1 MKAAPLLLFLAAS
14 SLTAD
19 RSECKPAP
27 SCGFP
32 PSLWCRSPEIA
43 AECGVQKQCL
53 ELNAT
58 RPSEGEPPVEVALY
72 YESLCPGCRSFL
84 VLQLY
89 PTWLMLNDI
98 MTVKLVPYGNAQE
111 TSHKEP
117 YTFSC
122 QHGEQECLGNMIET
136 CVLNMIVEAAF
147 PIIYCMESS
156 VDVISAGESCLK
168 LYAPKVTWESIM
180 SCVKG
185 DLGNK
190 LMHKNAQ
197 ETAALNPPHQ
207 YVPWITINGKHTE
220 DLQNK
225 AMSSLFNLV
234 CSLYKGPKPEACTGA
249 FRKLD
254 QSYC

>member
-1 MKAAPLLLFLAAS
+1 MKVAVLLFVVGFCY
-14 SLTAD
+14 TVD
-19 RSECKPAP
+19 RSESKPSP

-32 PSLWCRSPEIA
+32 PSQWCRTLEIA
-43 AECGVQKQCL
+43 AECGVYKQCL
-53 ELNAT
+53 ELNST
-58 RPSEGEPPVEVALY
+58 RANVADPPVEVGLY

-89 PTWLMLNDI
+89 PTWLMLHDI

-111 TSHKEP
+111 TNNKEP

-122 QHGEQECLGNMIET
+122 QHGEQECLGNMMET
-136 CVLNMIVEAAF
+136 CVMNITGGEGF

-156 VDVISAGESCLK
+156 TDVIAAGEPCLK
-168 LYAPKVTWESIM
+168 LYAPTVTWESVM

-185 DLGNK
+185 DVGNK
-190 LMHKNAQ
+190 LMHNNAQ
-197 ETAALNPPHQ
+197 ETNALKPPHQ
-207 YVPWITINGKHTE
+207 YVPWVTINGKHTE
-220 DLQNK
+220 DLQDK

-234 CSLYKGPKPEACTGA
+234 CSLYKGEKPAACTGA
-249 FRKLD
+249 FKKLD